1 LCARDFLNFN
11 ANCVFCVSARDFSP
25 RFTTLYA
32 VLLRRARNGKAFW
45 NFSQAG
51 DAVGMFHG
59 WSPPNLRK
67 KGLIAGLFEGSNGW
81 ELRSP

>member
-1 LCARDFLNFN
+1 MPFDSRTTKTNKICLQRDFLNFN

-59 WSPPNLRK
+59 WPPPDVLPSEIRV
-67 KGLIAGLFEGSNGW
+67 
-81 ELRSP
+81 